1 MITTEQDCVSPVKRH
16 THKDE
21 LRVGMLSGRIISLCY
36 ACSRVEKW
44 YPVPE
49 EYDGLLRL
57 NGHWASGVDRERRKR
72 KDGIR

>member
-1 MITTEQDCVSPVKRH
+1 MITTEQDCLPPVRKH

-44 YPVPE
+44 HPVPE
-49 EYDGLLRL
+49 EYDGLLHL
-57 NGHWASGVDRERRKR
+57 NGHWGVGVRREIK
-72 KDGIR
+72 KLEDGN